1 MRALQLVQWQQPP
14 QVREVPDPEP
24 GPGEVLVRVGAA
36 GLCHSD
42 LHLLHDFAP
51 GSMPWPL
58 PFTLGHE
65 NAGWVAALGDGV
77 TGVEVGEPV
86 AVYGPWGCGRCAR
99 CARGLENYC
108 ERAAEFIG
116 AGGGLGA
123 DGGMATY
130 MLVPSPRH
138 LVPLG
143 DLDPVQAAPLT
154 DAGLTPYHAIVRS
167 RALMGAGSTVVVI
180 GVGGLGHMAVQI
192 VRALAPSTVVAVDRS
207 EESLRL
213 ALEVGAHHAL
223 LPGAE
228 ATAEIKAMTGG
239 QGADVVLDFVG
250 VDETLAFG
258 ASVARPLGHL
268 TCVGIGGGSLP
279 FSFFTVPYEC
289 SVQSTYW
296 GTIPE
301 LHEVLAL
308 ARRGLIEARVERV
321 TLDEVAAAYD
331 SMHHGTL
338 HGRAV
343 AIPD

>member
-1 MRALQLVQWQQPP
+1 MRALQLVEWQQPP
-14 QVREVPDPEP
+14 QLREVADPEP
-24 GPGEVLVRVGAA
+24 GPGQVLVRIGAA

-42 LHLLHDFAP
+42 LHLIHDFAP
-51 GSMPWPL
+51 GAMPWPL

-65 NAGWVAALGDGV
+65 NAGWVHALGPGV

-86 AVYGPWGCGRCAR
+86 AVYGPWGCGRCSR

-108 ERAAEFIG
+108 ERAAEQVG

-123 DGGMATY
+123 DGGMAQH

-192 VRALAPSTVVAVDRS
+192 IRALAPSTVVAVDKS

-213 ALEVGAHHAL
+213 ALDVGAHHAL
-223 LPGAE
+223 VSGPE
-228 ATAEIKAMTGG
+228 ATTEIRAMTGG
-239 QGADVVLDFVG
+239 HGADVVLDFVG
-250 VDETLAFG
+250 LDETLAFG

-279 FSFFTVPYEC
+279 FSFFSLPYEC

-296 GTIPE
+296 GSIPE

-308 ARRGLIEARVERV
+308 ARRGLIEAKVQRV
-321 TLDEVAAAYD
+321 TLDEVAATYD

-343 AIPD
+343 AVPS

>member
-1 MRALQLVQWQQPP
+1 MRALQLVEWQQPP

-99 CARGLENYC
+99 CARGRENYC